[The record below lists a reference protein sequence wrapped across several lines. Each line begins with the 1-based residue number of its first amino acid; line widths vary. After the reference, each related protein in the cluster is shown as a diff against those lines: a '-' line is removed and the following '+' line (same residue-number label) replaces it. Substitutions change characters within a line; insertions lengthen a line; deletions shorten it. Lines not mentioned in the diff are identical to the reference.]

1 MDGAVTDTDL
11 LRDAVDELYSQPMPE
26 FTARRRALA
35 AAAKKAGEKEVAAQ
49 IGALRK
55 PTLSADTVNRL
66 VRAAPDK
73 TDELLQ
79 LGVSLRAAEKALNG
93 AALRELSGQ
102 RRRLV
107 HDLAQLAFDLTDQP
121 SPSASV
127 REEVTSTLNAAL
139 ADENILD
146 MMMSGALVTQARWDG
161 FGSTSL
167 PELAAVLPLRPAD
180 RQRQT
185 QRKADRTEQPDVPA
199 TDTTSTTPSTT
210 TTTTRTTT
218 APAAGRRAPDAA
230 TGAAVERAAKSRRI
244 AERQRADRARVEE
257 QKQQHLELAQQESDE
272 ADSAAEL
279 AQDTV
284 DAIDRKLGE
293 LNMQL
298 AHQRKLLDAA
308 QQELRAAQQRRRGAR
323 LALTR
328 AGGTH

>member
-1 MDGAVTDTDL
+1 VTDTDL
-11 LRDAVDELYSQPMPE
+11 LRGAVDELYSQPMPE

-35 AAAKKAGEKEVAAQ
+35 AVAKKAGEKEVAAQ

-66 VRAAPDK
+66 VRAAPDEI
-73 TDELLQ
+73 DELLQ

-139 ADENILD
+139 ADENIAD

-199 TDTTSTTPSTT
+199 TDTTSTTT
-210 TTTTRTTT
+210 TTT

-230 TGAAVERAAKSRRI
+230 TRAAVERAAESRRI
-244 AERQRADRARVEE
+244 AELQRADRARVEK
-257 QKQQHLELAQQESDE
+257 QKQQRLELAQQESDE

-308 QQELRAAQQRRRGAR
+308 QQELRAAQQRRRSAR

-328 AGGTH
+328 AGGTR

>member
-1 MDGAVTDTDL
+1 MTDTDL
-11 LRDAVDELYSQPMPE
+11 LRGAVDELYSQPMPE

-35 AAAKKAGEKEVAAQ
+35 AVAKKAGEKEVAAQ

-139 ADENILD
+139 ADENIAD

-199 TDTTSTTPSTT
+199 TDTTSTTTT
-210 TTTTRTTT
+210 TTKTTT

-230 TGAAVERAAKSRRI
+230 TRAAVERAAESRRI
-244 AERQRADRARVEE
+244 AELQRADRARVEK
-257 QKQQHLELAQQESDE
+257 QKQQRLELAQQESDE

-308 QQELRAAQQRRRGAR
+308 QQELRAAQQRRRSAR

-328 AGGTH
+328 AGGTR

>member
-1 MDGAVTDTDL
+1 VDGAVTDTDL

-185 QRKADRTEQPDVPA
+185 QRKADRTEQPDVPV
-199 TDTTSTTPSTT
+199 TDTTSTTTT
-210 TTTTRTTT
+210 TTKTTT
-218 APAAGRRAPDAA
+218 APAAGRRPPDAA
-230 TGAAVERAAKSRRI
+230 TRAAVARAAESRRI

-257 QKQQHLELAQQESDE
+257 QKQQRLELAQQESDE

-308 QQELRAAQQRRRGAR
+308 QQELRAAQQRRRSAR

-328 AGGTH
+328 AGGTR

>member
-11 LRDAVDELYSQPMPE
+11 LRGAVDELYSQPMPE

-66 VRAAPDK
+66 VRAAPDQI
-73 TDELLQ
+73 DELLQ

-199 TDTTSTTPSTT
+199 TDTTSTTT
-210 TTTTRTTT
+210 TTT

-230 TGAAVERAAKSRRI
+230 TRAAVERAAEGRRI
-244 AERQRADRARVEE
+244 AELQRADRARVEK
-257 QKQQHLELAQQESDE
+257 QKQQRLELAQQESDE
-272 ADSAAEL
+272 ADSTAEL

-308 QQELRAAQQRRRGAR
+308 QQELRAAQQRRRSAR

-328 AGGTH
+328 AGGTR

>member
-1 MDGAVTDTDL
+1 VDGAVTDTDL

-66 VRAAPDK
+66 VRAAPDQI
-73 TDELLQ
+73 DELLQ

-185 QRKADRTEQPDVPA
+185 QRKADRTEQPDGPA
-199 TDTTSTTPSTT
+199 TGTTSTTKTT
-210 TTTTRTTT
+210 TKTTT

-230 TGAAVERAAKSRRI
+230 TRAAVERAAESRRI
-244 AERQRADRARVEE
+244 AELQRADRARVEE
-257 QKQQHLELAQQESDE
+257 QKQQRLELAQQESDE

-308 QQELRAAQQRRRGAR
+308 QQELRAAQQRRRSAR

-328 AGGTH
+328 AGGTR

>member
-66 VRAAPDK
+66 VRAAPDQI
-73 TDELLQ
+73 DELLQ

-185 QRKADRTEQPDVPA
+185 QRKADRTEQPDGPA
-199 TDTTSTTPSTT
+199 TGTTSTTKTT
-210 TTTTRTTT
+210 TKTTT

-230 TGAAVERAAKSRRI
+230 TRAAVERAAESRRI
-244 AERQRADRARVEE
+244 AELQRADRARVEE
-257 QKQQHLELAQQESDE
+257 QKQQRLELAQQESDE

-308 QQELRAAQQRRRGAR
+308 QQELRAAQQRRRSAR

-328 AGGTH
+328 AGGTR

>member
-66 VRAAPDK
+66 VRAAPDQI
-73 TDELLQ
+73 DELLQ

-199 TDTTSTTPSTT
+199 TDTTSTTTT
-210 TTTTRTTT
+210 TTKTTT

-230 TGAAVERAAKSRRI
+230 TRAAVERAAESRRI
-244 AERQRADRARVEE
+244 AELQRADRARVEK
-257 QKQQHLELAQQESDE
+257 QKQQRLELAQQESDE

-308 QQELRAAQQRRRGAR
+308 QQELRAAQQRRRSAR

-328 AGGTH
+328 AGGTR

>member
-185 QRKADRTEQPDVPA
+185 QRKADRTEQPDVPV
-199 TDTTSTTPSTT
+199 TDTTSTTTT
-210 TTTTRTTT
+210 TTKTTT
-218 APAAGRRAPDAA
+218 APAAGRRPPDAA
-230 TGAAVERAAKSRRI
+230 TRAAVARAAESRRI

-257 QKQQHLELAQQESDE
+257 QKQQRLELAQQESDE

-308 QQELRAAQQRRRGAR
+308 QQELRAAQQRRRSAR

-328 AGGTH
+328 AGGTR